1 MGSQFEIKHLQ
12 AAFERTSVMTH
23 FGQRRGGDICP
34 GCPLKSWRRTLL
46 WPFSVQAVDHQSKCK
61 APSVHCFALPS
72 SRAQIYHISEISSL
86 ISIPSYCP
94 YPLPVKVQASLISL
108 FLAPA
113 IIKSTRSHSSTKNI
127 SQQSSPQI
135 YHISLGGII
144 FHHKSYIQQSSLS
157 LIVSH
162 LICLPL

>member
-1 MGSQFEIKHLQ
+1 MGSQFQIKHLR

-23 FGQRRGGDICP
+23 FGQRRRDDICP

-94 YPLPVKVQASLISL
+94 YPLPVKVQASLSSL

-113 IIKSTRSHSSTKNI
+113 IIKSTRSHSLTKT
-127 SQQSSPQI
+127 
-135 YHISLGGII
+135 
-144 FHHKSYIQQSSLS
+144 SLS
-157 LIVSH
+157 DHRLKSTTSLWVV
-162 LICLPL
+162 